1 MEGWLL
7 SVSLCRR
14 SNTKKKRWFCI
25 VGEYLLYFSSRADT
39 QHSNAKPLSIIP
51 LKNSTVVPYFK
62 ESNAQY
68 KSTAYSVV
76 GVHGICIKHAGRE
89 EARMLAFNRFE
100 LEEWIEALRSAA
112 GAPSPLY
119 KRGWGI
125 DALMTS
131 LNRHDDSTLWE
142 VQGPGLV
149 STKAGEQT
157 TVAILP
163 PKKLLHRLDAS
174 CFMVTVTN
182 DVGYLYE
189 LNVPEANEDGVYV
202 CKYTPLL
209 AGKYHLRVLV
219 KHITFN
225 PLPNGRGEFSPEIY
239 PGETV
244 PEGIKV
250 IHAYA
255 STPSLLHQRRHS
267 MASNNKFLGNSIDA
281 DGNIIEELG
290 SDRYIIELEATLQTN
305 ALFAST

>member
-1 MEGWLL
+1 MTSVLDAITTFRAMRKMKKTIPARKTEICKKRDHVATKQALQKENSIVSGHAGFYLDSCRSSRYKPLDSFIFDLNACSMEGWLL

-14 SNTKKKRWFCI
+14 SNTKKKRWFCL

-39 QHSNAKPLSIIP
+39 KHSNAKPLSIIP

-100 LEEWIEALRSAA
+100 LEEWIEALRLAA
-112 GAPSPLY
+112 GTPSPLY

-174 CFMVTVTN
+174 CFMVTVAN

-225 PLPNGRGEFSPEIY
+225 PLP
-239 PGETV
+239 
-244 PEGIKV
+244 
-250 IHAYA
+250 
-255 STPSLLHQRRHS
+255 
-267 MASNNKFLGNSIDA
+267 
-281 DGNIIEELG
+281 
-290 SDRYIIELEATLQTN
+290 
-305 ALFAST
+305 